1 MTQQQ
6 YIINRKLNILELS
19 EKLGNITEACKRLG
33 VSRRHYYDIKQ
44 AVEEDGIEGLL
55 EKSRSKPR
63 IGNRVAPEIE
73 KLVLDYAL
81 QFPTHGQNRTANEL
95 KKRNS
100 IIVSGGGVRS
110 IWQRHDLTTKALRL
124 KRLEKY
130 SAETNAILTESQ
142 VQALEE
148 AKEEKQAHG
157 EVETYHPGFLFAQDT
172 YYVGYIKGIG
182 KIYQQTG
189 IDTYSNLG
197 FAKLYLQKTALTAAD
212 FLNDKVLPLFDEH
225 GMKVFRVLTDNGREY
240 CGRLEDH
247 KYQLFLHLSD
257 IEHSRTKIRRPQ
269 TNGSVERLNQIVQDE
284 FYKVAFRKK
293 RYTSLDDMQI
303 DLDEYMKTYNFDRTN
318 QGKRCQGRTP
328 FETFDEGYK
337 LYDKYLQEKQPL
349 PEEIVAD

>member
-1 MTQQQ
+1 M
-6 YIINRKLNILELS
+6 
-19 EKLGNITEACKRLG
+19 
-33 VSRRHYYDIKQ
+33 
-44 AVEEDGIEGLL
+44 
-55 EKSRSKPR
+55 
-63 IGNRVAPEIE
+63 
-73 KLVLDYAL
+73 
-81 QFPTHGQNRTANEL
+81 
-95 KKRNS
+95 
-100 IIVSGGGVRS
+100 
-110 IWQRHDLTTKALRL
+110 
-124 KRLEKY
+124 
-130 SAETNAILTESQ
+130 
-142 VQALEE
+142 
-148 AKEEKQAHG
+148 
-157 EVETYHPGFLFAQDT
+157 ETYHPGFLFAQDT

-225 GMKVFRVLTDNGREY
+225 GMKVLRVLTDNGREY

-293 RYTSLDDMQI
+293 LYTSLDDMQI

-337 LYDKYLQEKQPL
+337 LYEKYVQEKQPL
-349 PEEIVAD
+349 PEEIVVD